1 MIGGGTAGLCGGVL
15 YGFAAASQP
24 LKSAM
29 GSTSVLL
36 VCVTAMVGFAGRA
49 GVGFGIAA
57 AGFNARRV
65 WLWHIIG
72 GALGGLIV
80 GALVKL
86 IGLDAFNLLLGQSP
100 GDITG
105 AAEGVVLGGAIGFG
119 VWLGINSPGAV
130 VLGRRALP
138 AVLAGATAGTVVP
151 LLGGRLMGGSL
162 DLLARIFPQ
171 SRLRLD
177 PIGSLFDEI
186 GFGSVSQVVTGG
198 IEGLLF
204 GSFIAGAI
212 IIARNQLHVSSSPD
226 SGR

>member
-1 MIGGGTAGLCGGVL
+1 MKLLDLVQCADPAAGIGSGTAGLCGGVL
-15 YGFAAASQP
+15 YGLATAWQP
-24 LKSAM
+24 LQSAM
-29 GSTSVLL
+29 SSTSVLLVL
-36 VCVTAMVGFAGRA
+36 VCVTAMVGLTGGA

-57 AGFNARRV
+57 AGFAARRA

-86 IGLDAFNLLLGQSP
+86 IGLDAFNLLLRQSP

-105 AAEGVVLGGAIGFG
+105 AAEGAVLGGAIGFG
-119 VWLGINSPGAV
+119 VWLGISSPGA
-130 VLGRRALP
+130 
-138 AVLAGATAGTVVP
+138 VVP

-162 DLLARIFPQ
+162 DPLARIFPQ